1 MISFFRDIWIVLRN
15 MYYVLEFSLITIY
28 HVYRGQYNRAVTTK
42 GARNYWAAK
51 TFKSVKLTYDV
62 FHPENAVYQKGRS
75 HILMSNHRSHY
86 DIPLIMQALPGDI
99 RFMAKRELLKVP
111 VWSKASWV
119 GEIIFVDRKNHEQA
133 LIDMKYAQK
142 KMEDGLILWIA
153 PEGTRSRTGRL
164 NPFKKGGF
172 MVALQTNAII
182 IPIGIRGTE
191 RVLPPDTWRSKIGEH
206 VEVHIGKPIDTS
218 NYTIEDRDALMA
230 DVRKQIHVLSVHN
243 PSES

>member
-15 MYYVLEFSLITIY
+15 IYYVLEFSLITIY

-42 GARNYWAAK
+42 GARYYWAKK

-62 FHPENAVYQKGRS
+62 FHPENAAYQKGRS

-86 DIPLIMQALPGDI
+86 DIPLILQALPGDI
-99 RFMAKRELLKVP
+99 RFMAKRELLRVP
-111 VWSKASWV
+111 IWSRASWV

-133 LIDMKYAQK
+133 LRDMEYAKK
-142 KMEDGLILWIA
+142 KMEDGILLWIA
-153 PEGTRSRTGRL
+153 PEGTRSRTEKL

-172 MVALQTNAII
+172 TVALQTNAII

-206 VEVHIGKPIDTS
+206 VEVHIGKPIDTATYS
-218 NYTIEDRDALMA
+218 IEDRDALMEKVRREINVLGDY
-230 DVRKQIHVLSVHN
+230 DV
-243 PSES
+243 

>member
-1 MISFFRDIWIVLRN
+1 MISFFLDIWIALRN
-15 MYYVLEFSLITIY
+15 IYYVLAFSLITIY

-42 GARNYWAAK
+42 GARDYYAAK
-51 TFKSVKLTYDV
+51 TLRSVLTYNV
-62 FHPENAVYQKGRS
+62 INPKNAVYQKGRS

-86 DIPLIMQALPGDI
+86 DIPLIMHALPGDI

-111 VWSKASWV
+111 VWSRASWV

-133 LIDMKYAQK
+133 LIDMEYAKK
-142 KMEDGLILWIA
+142 KMEDGLILWVA
-153 PEGTRSRTGRL
+153 PEGTRSRTGKL

-172 MVALQTNAII
+172 MMALQTNAII

-206 VEVHIGKPIDTS
+206 VEVHIGNPIDTAG
-218 NYTIEDRDALMA
+218 YTIEDRDALMEK
-230 DVRKQIHVLSVHN
+230 VRKEINVLGGY
-243 PSES
+243 ET

>member
-28 HVYRGQYNRAVTTK
+28 HVYRGQYDRAVTTK
-42 GARNYWAAK
+42 GARDYYAAK
-51 TFKSVKLTYDV
+51 TLKSAKLTYDV
-62 FHPENAVYQKGRS
+62 YHPENAIYQKGRC
-75 HILMSNHRSHY
+75 HILMSNHLSHY
-86 DIPLIMQALPGDI
+86 DIPLIMHALPGDI

-111 VWSKASWV
+111 IWSKASWV
-119 GEIIFVDRKNHEQA
+119 GEVIFVDRKNHEQA
-133 LIDMKYAQK
+133 LKDMEFAKK
-142 KMEDGLILWIA
+142 KMEDGIILWIA
-153 PEGTRSRTGRL
+153 PEGTRSRTGKL

-172 MVALQTNAII
+172 MVAIQSKAII

-218 NYTIEDRDALMA
+218 GYSTEDRDMLMEK
-230 DVRKQIHVLSVHN
+230 VREKISVLAN
-243 PSES
+243 CDP